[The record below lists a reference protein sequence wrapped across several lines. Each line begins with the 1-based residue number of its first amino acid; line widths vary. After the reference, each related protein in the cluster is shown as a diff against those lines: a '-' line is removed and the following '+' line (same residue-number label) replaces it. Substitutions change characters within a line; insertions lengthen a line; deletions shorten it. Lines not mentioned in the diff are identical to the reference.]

1 MLSKRTSSSMGRSSG
16 VSQPAKGYSDVS
28 LAATCFYSG
37 SDLKAMYCPVSG
49 DPLGLYVL
57 LFNQG
62 VTHGSTK
69 LKDNNLLLPYM
80 LIPDDMS
87 DKRLQTLMLRHYHT
101 NGAVVVCFDEK
112 AHTRKELIN
121 AWNKDLKE
129 IGGEIPPGKPNSK
142 STGLQRSNGLCFGRF
157 ACKLRDHD
165 QLQRCWK
172 LLATGVGR
180 EDPFRKPKH
189 SVSQPVFLTSFDA
202 VLCTTDSSKFKG
214 LQPHQDIYPPPN
226 GETGQLQALVYVHPP
241 PAGYS
246 RLGLA
251 AAYYPLCDKRLWR
264 DYMQALLCRQSTT
277 PDLDLRHAARPSL
290 GSKPTQ
296 RNAAIIGG
304 PVLEKKAVKQ
314 MTDHELMQAAKK
326 LKQPLKGLAIKVCT
340 EIPSVRDRKKFL
352 TQWCS
357 SAHCT
362 WPKADTQMYDETRYA
377 IIKELAKGTRNRQ
390 NTSANLIRSAKDCVT
405 RAEKFGAPEKINA
418 WLKEGGR
425 KKRIQQDV
433 LQPSGNTST
442 ASQKKTGN
450 LKATHSTAMKKH
462 KK

>member
-1 MLSKRTSSSMGRSSG
+1 MLSKHTSSSRSSSSS
-16 VSQPAKGYSDVS
+16 VSQPAKSNKDVS
-28 LAATCFYSG
+28 LSATSFYSG

-49 DPLGLYVL
+49 DPPGLYVL

-62 VTHGSTK
+62 VTHGSQT

-80 LIPDDMS
+80 SCLHDMS
-87 DKRLQTLMLRHYHT
+87 DRQLQTLMLRHYNT

-112 AHTRKELIN
+112 ANTRKELVN
-121 AWNKDLKE
+121 AWQKDLNE

-142 STGLQRSNGLCFGRF
+142 STGLLRSNGLCFGRF

-202 VLCTTDSSKFKG
+202 VLCTADSAKFKG
-214 LQPHQDIYPPPN
+214 LKPHQDIYPPPN

-241 PAGYS
+241 PTGYR

-251 AAYYPLCDKRLWR
+251 AAFYPLCDKRLWR
-264 DYMQALLCRQSTT
+264 DYMQALLCRQSTS
-277 PDLDLRHAARPSL
+277 PDVDLRHDARPSL
-290 GSKPTQ
+290 GSRPTQ
-296 RNAAIIGG
+296 RNVAIIGG
-304 PVLEKKAVKQ
+304 PVLEKKAVKK
-314 MTDHELMQAAKK
+314 MTDHELVQAAKK
-326 LKQPLKGLAIKVCT
+326 LKQPLRGLAIKACT
-340 EIPSVRDRKKFL
+340 KIPSVRDRQKFL

-362 WPKADTQMYDETRYA
+362 WPKADTQMYDENRFA
-377 IIKELAKGTRNRQ
+377 LIKGLAKGNVNRQ
-390 NTSANLIRSAKDCVT
+390 NTSANLIRSAIDCVT

-425 KKRIQQDV
+425 KKRKQQDI

-442 ASQKKTGN
+442 ASQKKSGN
-450 LKATHSTAMKKH
+450 LKATNSTGMKKH